1 MDYLILTWYCGQ
13 NFIGQSV
20 LYYILLLKIGNH
32 MMKLDDEVQLV
43 SNDPT
48 GHRKFQPLGISP
60 NQIMKTHLLDETSLG
75 DLVGL

>member
-13 NFIGQSV
+13 NFIDQSV
-20 LYYILLLKIGNH
+20 KYYILLLKIIGNH

-48 GHRKFQPLGISP
+48 GHRKF
-60 NQIMKTHLLDETSLG
+60 
-75 DLVGL
+75 